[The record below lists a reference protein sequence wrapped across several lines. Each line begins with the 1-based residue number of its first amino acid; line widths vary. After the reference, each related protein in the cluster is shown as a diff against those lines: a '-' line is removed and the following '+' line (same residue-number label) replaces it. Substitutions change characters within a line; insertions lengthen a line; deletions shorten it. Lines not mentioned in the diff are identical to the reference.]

1 MPKGRKKF
9 TQLIDE
15 IDNIEAR
22 SNAVQYGKRVVFIK
36 TKKITLYNYKMFA
49 HVIFDPFKKA
59 KDLNKIL
66 NESFENEEEAKNTDI
81 KMSGYFI
88 LISRN
93 HISKEEILPS
103 YYTRQSIEQIFGFA
117 KSNNNILPL
126 RVHSNESIR
135 GYLFLVFLS
144 LVIFMMMRQKLQSK
158 YTMNQALLILRNL
171 KAKIYEK
178 EVIIQEPT
186 KKVKDIAKLLNI
198 IVPTKVG
205 I

>member
-1 MPKGRKKF
+1 M
-9 TQLIDE
+9 
-15 IDNIEAR
+15 
-22 SNAVQYGKRVVFIK
+22 KRY
-36 TKKITLYNYKMFA
+36 TR
-49 HVIFDPFKKA
+49 
-59 KDLNKIL
+59 
-66 NESFENEEEAKNTDI
+66 EEV
-81 KMSGYFI
+81 
-88 LISRN
+88 
-93 HISKEEILPS
+93 LPS

-126 RVHSNESIR
+126 RVHSNASIR

-144 LVIFMMMRQKLQSK
+144 LVIFVMMRQKLQPK

-171 KAKIYEK
+171 KAKIYEN
-178 EVIIQEPT
+178 EVMIQEPA